1 MRPSYKKILIL
12 IAAFFFG
19 VAAYAS
25 GDSAKN
31 MIHGIAI
38 DFRPGAVLHSNNFL
52 SGENEWNKSV
62 DVSLGMH
69 LKYRFSY
76 DQSEKKSYQGIGFC
90 ANTFCANRLLGSP
103 LGIYV
108 FQGAPIYRF
117 SSRLSLGYEWNFGA
131 MFGWKK
137 YDEESNP
144 QNISIGSSATAYIN
158 LGLLLHYSLSKNWQ
172 LNAGVEVSHYSNG
185 NTSWPNSGVNTLS
198 GRLGV
203 AYLFNAGTDEPALKE
218 EVFKPHWSLD
228 VMAFAAPRKKV
239 VQVTEEPQLLKGLFL
254 VTGLN
259 IAPMYNFNKYLAAGV
274 SVDAQY
280 NESAGLQDYWVQG
293 SYGDNIKFYRPPF
306 HKQIS
311 AGLSA
316 RVEFIMPIFTINAG
330 IGQYLIGPS
339 ETRRTYQTLNLKTF
353 IAKGIYL
360 HVGYQ
365 LCDFKYPENLKLGV
379 GYKFRLN

>member
-1 MRPSYKKILIL
+1 MKQIFRSLTVIVTCVGWLQVF
-12 IAAFFFG
+12 AGNDSTRSVTHG
-19 VAAYAS
+19 VAF
-25 GDSAKN
+25 
-31 MIHGIAI
+31 

-137 YDEESNP
+137 YNEESNP

-203 AYLFNAGTDEPALKE
+203 TYLFNAGTDEPALKE

-365 LCDFKYPENLKLGV
+365 LCDFRYPENLKLGV